1 MKRTFLDQK
10 AKEALRKGVR
20 GLRERLILE
29 LTNEAK
35 SEYQL
40 DIPSDKA
47 KLTARRSEHR
57 NRLEASL
64 LERSRLATKS
74 PSKAKTKSGEVDALE
89 LRLAATE
96 AAHTLLNRLIFLR
109 ILEHHGVLKPALV
122 TGGWDSPAFAQEFSN
137 YGAEFKSEP
146 SRGYL
151 ALLEAVYAELALD
164 LPALFGPVG
173 VTALFPVPVP
183 TLRAVLELVNEP
195 VLNDAWGDDTTLG
208 WVYQFWNDPE
218 RERLDD
224 KIAGGG
230 KIEPHELG
238 PKTQMFTERYMVEWL
253 LHNTLGQTWLAMC
266 QKQGWRAD
274 FEQVRDSLEARRA
287 AFRKQ
292 REAGEVALDALMPI
306 EGELE
311 QHWKYWVPQPQP
323 AEALSAAPET
333 LRDLKLLDPACG
345 SGHFL
350 VIAFDL
356 LAALYEEEA
365 RHRGETWTAAQIA
378 QWIVERN
385 LHGVDIDARA
395 IQLSAASLWLK
406 AKLYAPEARV
416 SRLNLV
422 APVFRLGALAKNDPS
437 LVKLCDELARFVVP
451 KEVTLKL
458 VEALSG
464 VDHLGTLLRVDEEVA
479 TVIDTSYDGL
489 ELWAAAARKKQSS
502 VLDRLIDFL
511 DEHSAEADL
520 GLRLE
525 GEQLEAGVRFIQIVK
540 SGAYDI
546 VVGNPPYQGTAKL
559 AQASWFKKHYPKGKA
574 DLYACFLERGLEL
587 AKPGGAS
594 ALLTMRGWMFLS
606 QFQDLRE
613 HLLTTRH
620 LRAIGDIDR
629 GGFADIPDEV
639 VSTAMAVFARSAPAG
654 RRSIAIQPTPL
665 NDRSRDADRT
675 VRKRAALLAQVGRY
689 EFEVAQLAGI
699 EGAPLVYWW
708 DEAFL
713 RHYLASPKL
722 KDLANVRQGMATG
735 ENTRHLRKPWE
746 VRLSDIYVSKFGDEK
761 DMQLETWVPYIKG
774 GEGRAWFEPLSEIV
788 RWRPFGLAIKTMEQ
802 DGEQTSRPQNEEY
815 YFRRGVAFSS
825 TGATCRARCHRFQS
839 VFDVKGQSAFSPNPF
854 AVCAAL
860 NTSEGQSVMESL
872 NPTIS
877 FQVGDAKRVPVG
889 SVCKLDS
896 IEAETTQA
904 FARHESHRESSVEFT
919 GPGES
924 PWRYSQ
930 TWAQVAVDRSEGD
943 PLPPY
948 EPEFDAPDPIA
959 HFSFAVGVALGRFGA
974 DGEGV
979 LTDASPDT
987 LPAGILYLTGDEA
1000 LSDSLKHPAAQR
1012 ILEAWKEQSPAILQ
1026 GKRQSLCDWLKKDFF
1041 KFHLGVYE
1049 NRPIYFPLASS
1060 QKSFVAFISIHRWT
1074 ENTLQDLLA
1083 LHLAP
1088 ALRQL
1093 SGEIVD
1099 LNKDRASSDKSKASA
1114 AEEQFSRSKRL
1125 HDELSAF
1132 IAVVTECAE
1141 RGAPPADPNPSI
1153 CPPRMQ
1159 DAKFHMDLDDGV
1171 MINSA
1176 ALWPLV
1182 EPLWSKPK
1190 AWWKEL
1196 CQAKG
1201 RKDYDWAHLSRRY
1214 FPARVEEKC
1223 KGDPSLGVAHGCF
1236 WKYHPAK
1243 AYAWELRLQHE
1254 IKPEFT
1260 IDEPD
1265 SDACRAR
1272 FLAEHADEAAV
1283 IRDKEQLR
1291 RDRAEKKKLQ
1301 ATDDDAADSDDA
1313 EDASESNEDDDA

>member
-47 KLTARRSEHR
+47 KLTARRREHR

-74 PSKAKTKSGEVDALE
+74 VSKAKAKSGEVDALQ

-151 ALLEAVYAELALD
+151 PLLEAVYAELALD

-183 TLRAVLELVNEP
+183 TLRSVLELVNDP

-218 RERLDD
+218 RERLDE

-230 KIEPHELG
+230 KIEPHEVG
-238 PKTQMFTERYMVEWL
+238 SKTQMFTERYMVEWL

-266 QKQGWRAD
+266 QKHRWRAD
-274 FEQVRDSLEARRA
+274 FEDVRDSLEARRV

-311 QHWKYWVPQPQP
+311 QRWKYWVPQPLLT
-323 AEALSAAPET
+323 EALSAAPET

-365 RHRGETWTAAQIA
+365 RHRSETWTAAQIA

-406 AKLYAPEARV
+406 AKLHAPEAQV

-422 APVFRLGALAKNDPS
+422 APVFRLGALAKDDPS
-437 LVKLCDELARFVVP
+437 LVLLCDELARFVVP

-464 VDHLGTLLRVDEEVA
+464 VDHLGTLLRVDKEVA
-479 TVIDTSYDGL
+479 TVVDTSYDGL

-502 VLDRLIDFL
+502 VLDRLTDFL

-525 GEQLEAGVRFIQIVK
+525 GEQLEAGVRFIQTVK
-540 SGAYDI
+540 RDTYDI
-546 VVGNPPYQGTAKL
+546 VVGNPPYQGTSKL
-559 AQASWFKKHYPKGKA
+559 AQAAWLKKQYPKGKA

-587 AKPGGAS
+587 AKPGGVS

-606 QFQDLRE
+606 QFQVLRE
-613 HLLTTRH
+613 HLLQTYE

-639 VSTAMAVFARSAPAG
+639 VSTTMAVFARSVPGG
-654 RRSIAIQPTPL
+654 RHSIAMQPTPL
-665 NDRSRDADRT
+665 DDHSRDADRT
-675 VRKRAALLAQVGRY
+675 LRKRAALLAQVGRY
-689 EFEVAQLAGI
+689 EFDVTRLTGI
-699 EGAPLVYWW
+699 GGAPLVYWW
-708 DEAFL
+708 DAAFL
-713 RHYLASPKL
+713 RLYSTAPKL
-722 KDLANVRQGMATG
+722 GTLSTVRKGLCTGNNVRFNRAV
-735 ENTRHLRKPWE
+735 WE
-746 VRLSDIYVSKFGDEK
+746 VRSLSVPMIPVRSPLVRTRASWVPTVLGARGQKWIEPLKDVVQWADEGLQIRTLAEVSTAAVVPSRSLYMEPGVSFAAIGSDFSARKHRYRSIFGDK
-761 DMQLETWVPYIKG
+761 APTVFNSDADRTLALLNSSLAKKVMSALNPSISYQAGDVTRVPALFP
-774 GEGRAWFEPLSEIV
+774 EGSEIL
-788 RWRPFGLAIKTMEQ
+788 GKIMDE
-802 DGEQTSRPQNEEY
+802 S
-815 YFRRGVAFSS
+815 FS
-825 TGATCRARCHRFQS
+825 AH
-839 VFDVKGQSAFSPNPF
+839 
-854 AVCAAL
+854 
-860 NTSEGQSVMESL
+860 
-872 NPTIS
+872 
-877 FQVGDAKRVPVG
+877 
-889 SVCKLDS
+889 
-896 IEAETTQA
+896 EAQ
-904 FARHESHRESSVEFT
+904 RESSTEFRL
-919 GPGES
+919 PGS
-924 PWRYSQ
+924 STWISSQ
-930 TWAQVAVDRSEGD
+930 GWAQRLVDRAPSS
-943 PLPPY
+943 PLPP
-948 EPEFDAPDPIA
+948 FAPDAESPEPIA
-959 HFSFAVGVALGRFGA
+959 FLSFALGVALGRFGA
-974 DGEGV
+974 NGEGI
-979 LTDASPDT
+979 LNEAPPDA
-987 LPAGILYLTGDEA
+987 LPAGILYLTGDES
-1000 LSDSLKHPAAQR
+1000 LSDSLKHPSAPR
-1012 ILEAWKEQSPAILQ
+1012 ILDAWKEHSPAILE
-1026 GKRQSLCDWLKKDFF
+1026 GKRQSLSDWLKKDFF
-1041 KFHLGVYE
+1041 KYHLGIYE
-1049 NRPIYFPLASS
+1049 NRPIYFPLSSS
-1060 QKSFVAFISIHRWT
+1060 QKNFVAFLSIHRWT
-1074 ENTLQDLLA
+1074 DNMLQDLLA

-1093 SGEIVD
+1093 SGEIAD
-1099 LNKDRASSDKSKASA
+1099 LNKDRASSDKTKAST
-1114 AEEQFSRSKRL
+1114 AEKQFTRTKRL

-1132 IAVVTECAE
+1132 IALVTECAE
-1141 RGAPPADPNPSI
+1141 RGAPPTDAN
-1153 CPPRMQ
+1153 CPPRAQ
-1159 DAKFHMDLDDGV
+1159 DAKFQMDLDDGV

-1176 ALWPLV
+1176 ALWPLL
-1182 EPLWSKPK
+1182 EPLWPKPK

-1201 RKDYDWAHLSRRY
+1201 RKDYDWAHLTRRY
-1214 FPARVEEKC
+1214 FPERVEEKC
-1223 KGDPSLGVAHGCF
+1223 RADPSLGVAHGCF

-1272 FLAEHADEAAV
+1272 FLAEHANEAAA

-1291 RDRAEKKKLQ
+1291 RERAEKKKLQ
-1301 ATDDDAADSDDA
+1301 ANDDEAAESDEA
-1313 EDASESNEDDDA
+1313 EDAPESTEDDDA